1 MLKWREKTTT
11 SDRILAEL
19 DMYVAGAFDFTA
31 GHIEDGRITL
41 WPGKG
46 PQGKVDLPWP
56 DDMKFGD
63 ELREYAVAQHKLL
76 FGGE

>member
-11 SDRILAEL
+11 SDRVLAEL

-31 GHIEDGRITL
+31 GYIEEGRITL

-46 PQGKVDLPWP
+46 TRGQVDLPWP
-56 DDMKFGD
+56 DGMKFGD

>member
-11 SDRILAEL
+11 SNRILAVL

-31 GHIEDGRITL
+31 GYVKEARIIL

-46 PQGKVDLPWP
+46 MKGQVDLPWP

-76 FGGE
+76 FGDK